1 MHLAAMLDRLGRWY
15 PERTALIETN
25 ATWTYR
31 QLVARINRLGH
42 ALRGQGLT
50 DGDRVALLL
59 PDVREYLEADYG
71 VMSAGLVRVP
81 LDPRLTRRELAAQL
95 AHARVRALIT
105 HPMFGDKIGGIAAD
119 VEDLKILVSIRGA
132 LPDAQDYETLLQ
144 MASDQPLPV
153 GSGEV
158 LAALNF
164 SGGTTS
170 APKAIM
176 LRHRN
181 LIAAAQ
187 NIIQGFAIRPGEVFL
202 NVRPMWPIAQVLV
215 LSHILAGATVV
226 LGGRFE
232 PEAVAGQITRS
243 RADRT
248 SLVPTQ
254 LVRFVN
260 HLERCPEKL
269 QCLKVVHVGG
279 SAIPPSVFERALAV
293 LGPRVGVHYGLT
305 EAPVTTYLAPD
316 RLEPMVGQHHLI
328 HSAGRELFAS
338 EVRIAPAAIEAK
350 FAGDGAGEVLIRGDH
365 VMAGYWQDEDATRR
379 ALRDG
384 WLYTGD
390 IGRIDAQG
398 DVYIIGRLKD
408 VIRSGST
415 TIIPKEVEDVIACHP
430 AVAEVAVFGMPDIE
444 WGEAVTAFVALKP
457 DAAVS
462 QGELIEHVR
471 SQIAAFKVPKSVRFV
486 SALPRSH
493 YGKVLRRELL
503 NEAVC
508 S

>member
-1 MHLAAMLDRLGRWY
+1 MHLAAILDRLSRWY
-15 PERTALIETN
+15 PEKTALIEANT
-25 ATWTYR
+25 TWTYR
-31 QLVARINRLGH
+31 QLVARVNRFGH

-50 DGDRVALLL
+50 GGDRVALLL
-59 PDVREYLEADYG
+59 PDVREFLEADYG

-95 AHARVRALIT
+95 MHAGVRALIT
-105 HPMFGDKIGGIAAD
+105 HPMFGDRIGGIAAD
-119 VEDLKILVSIRGA
+119 VENLKILVSVHGA

-153 GSGEV
+153 GSGED

-187 NIIQGFAIRPGEVFL
+187 NIIQGFAIRPEEVFL
-202 NVRPMWPIAQVLV
+202 NVRPMWPIAQVLL
-215 LSHILAGATVV
+215 LSHILSGATVV
-226 LGGRFE
+226 LGGRLE
-232 PEAVAGQITRS
+232 PEAFAGQIAKS

-260 HLERCPEKL
+260 CLERTAERL

-279 SAIPPSVFERALAV
+279 SAIPPSIFERTLAV

-305 EAPVTTYLAPD
+305 EAPFTTYLAPE
-316 RLEPMVGQHHLI
+316 RLEPRAGQHHLI
-328 HSAGRELFAS
+328 HSAGRELFTN
-338 EVRIAPAAIEAK
+338 EVRIVPTAIGAE
-350 FAGDGAGEVLIRGDH
+350 FGGDGAGEVLIRGDH
-365 VMAGYWQDEDATRR
+365 VMAGYWQDEDATRG

-384 WLYTGD
+384 WLHTGD
-390 IGRIDAQG
+390 IGRMDGHG
-398 DVYIIGRLKD
+398 DVYIVGRLKD

-415 TIIPKEVEDVIACHP
+415 TIIPKEIEDVIACHP
-430 AVAEVAVFGMPDIE
+430 AVAEVAVFGMPDVE

-457 DAAVS
+457 GAAIS

-486 SALPRSH
+486 TALPRSH

-503 NEAVC
+503 NDAVC